1 MKAVDYEKLGVFY
14 LGRVHDLEAGKTTGE
29 PLLYDSRDLV
39 THAVCVGMTG
49 SGKTGLCID
58 LLEEAVL
65 DGIPAI
71 AIDPKGDLGN
81 LLLAFPDLS
90 PADFRPWIDE
100 EEARRNGLSPDDHAA
115 AQAELWREGLAD
127 WDQDGERIRRFRE
140 AADFAIYTPGST
152 AGRPLSI
159 LRSLAAPPEA
169 LREDAELLADR
180 VGSTVTGLL
189 GLLGLEADPLQSR
202 EHILISTLLRESW
215 RGGRDLD
222 LARLIRAIQ
231 EPPVERVG
239 VMDVEAFFPSKERH
253 QLSLRINNLLASP
266 GFATWLVGEPL
277 DPGRLLFTEAG
288 KPRVSIVSIAHLSDA
303 ERMFIVTLLLNEV
316 VGWMRTQPGTPSLRA
331 LVYMDEI
338 FGFFPPVA
346 EPPSKRPLL
355 TLLKQA
361 RAHGLG
367 VVLATQNPVD
377 LDYKGLANTGTWF
390 LGRLQTERDKE
401 RVLAGLEGAAAG
413 SGAAFDRTRLGEV
426 LAGLG
431 KRIFL
436 MHDVHESGPVIFE
449 TRWAMSYLRGPL
461 TRAEIRRL
469 TPDAAAATTGDAP
482 DRGAAA
488 SSGPIAAE
496 RTAPPPRDASAE
508 PPVGRPL
515 VPPGI
520 EELFVPASTGPPAE
534 HGLHYEP
541 YLLALGSYRI
551 DDRRWAEAPS
561 REIIVAAP
569 LTTEAIPVRWDAA
582 RVLEVQAG
590 ELAEGPAGE
599 ATFGALPAGAV
610 EPKSYT
616 AWKREFVDWVTRTRS
631 LTIWK
636 SPSLGEVSRPDE
648 DEREFRI
655 RLQQH
660 ARERRDAER
669 TKLEEKYGARGA
681 RLEERIR
688 KAEQTVAREEEQA
701 RQAKLQTAVSIG
713 ATVLGTLFGRRALG
727 RATTAAR
734 GVGRSMDQAGDVGR
748 AEENVA
754 RLREELAAL
763 ETELEAEIEALSER
777 TDPLTETFETSTVRP
792 EKDDVSPR
800 LVALGWVPTWAG
812 AGGARTPARE
822 DLD

>member
-1 MKAVDYEKLGVFY
+1 MEPVDYEKLSVFY
-14 LGRVHDLEAGKTTGE
+14 LGRVHDLAAGKTTDE

-39 THAVCVGMTG
+39 THAICVGMTG

-65 DGIPAI
+65 DGVPAI

-81 LLLAFPDLS
+81 LLLAFPDLA
-90 PADFRPWIDE
+90 PKDFRPWIHE
-100 EEARRNGLSPDDHAA
+100 EEARRKGSTTEEYATE
-115 AQAELWREGLAD
+115 QAELWRNGLAD

-159 LRSLAAPPEA
+159 LRTLAAPSA
-169 LREDAELLADR
+169 SLREDPELLGDR
-180 VGSTVTGLL
+180 IGTTVTGLL
-189 GLLGLEADPLQSR
+189 GLLGIEADPLQSR
-202 EHILISTLLRESW
+202 EHILISTIFQETW

-222 LARLIRAIQ
+222 LAGLIRAIQ
-231 EPPVERVG
+231 EPPVDRIG
-239 VMDVEAFFPSKERH
+239 VMEVEAFFPSRERYE
-253 QLSLRINNLLASP
+253 LALRINNLLASP
-266 GFATWLVGEPL
+266 GFATWLAGEPL
-277 DPGRLLFTEAG
+277 DPGRLFFTETG

-303 ERMFIVTLLLNEV
+303 ERMFIVALLLNEV
-316 VGWMRTQPGTPSLRA
+316 VGWMRTQPGTSSLRA
-331 LVYMDEI
+331 IVYMDEI

-401 RVLAGLEGAAAG
+401 RVLEGLEGATAG
-413 SGAAFDRTRLGEV
+413 SGPAFDRSRMGEI

-436 MHDVHESGPVIFE
+436 MHDVHESGPVVFE

-469 TPDAAAATTGDAP
+469 TPGAEAAMREEGQS
-482 DRGAAA
+482 GAAA
-488 SSGPIAAE
+488 GTPAASVESG
-496 RTAPPPRDASAE
+496 
-508 PPVGRPL
+508 VGGRPL

-520 EELFVPASTGPPAE
+520 EEVFVPASIDAPAG
-534 HGLHYEP
+534 HDLHYEP
-541 YLLALGSYRI
+541 FLLALGSYRI
-551 DDRRWAEAPS
+551 DDRRWTETPS
-561 REIIVAAP
+561 REIAVAAP
-569 LTTEAIPVRWDAA
+569 LTSEAIPVAWESA
-582 RVLEVQAG
+582 RPLAIEAS
-590 ELAEGPAGE
+590 ELADSPASG
-599 ATFGALPAGAV
+599 ATFGALPSAAV
-610 EPKSYT
+610 EKRSYT
-616 AWKREFVDWVTRTRS
+616 TWKREFVEWVTRTQS
-631 LTIWK
+631 VTIWK

-648 DEREFRI
+648 DERVFRI

-669 TKLEEKYGARGA
+669 GKLEEKYGDRAA

-688 KAEQTVAREEEQA
+688 KAEQTVAREAEQA

-713 ATVLGTLFGRRALG
+713 ATVLGTLFGRRGLG

-734 GVGRSMDQAGDVGR
+734 GVGRSLDQAGDVGR

-754 RLREELAAL
+754 KLREELAAL
-763 ETELEAEIEALSER
+763 DAELRAEIEKLGDRS
-777 TDPLTETFETSTVRP
+777 DPLAETLEAITVRP
-792 EKDDVSPR
+792 EKGDVSPR
-800 LVALGWVPTWAG
+800 IVGLGWLPSWAG
-812 AGGARTPARE
+812 PRGARAPARR

>member
-14 LGRVHDLEAGKTTGE
+14 LGRVHDLKARKTTGE

-65 DGIPAI
+65 DGVPAI

-81 LLLAFPDLS
+81 LLLAFPDLGS
-90 PADFRPWIDE
+90 ADFRPWIDE
-100 EEARRNGLSPDDHAA
+100 EESRRKGISADEYAK
-115 AQAELWREGLAD
+115 AQAELWRKGLAD

-159 LRSLAAPPEA
+159 LRSLAAPPAA
-169 LREDAELLADR
+169 LREDPELLADR
-180 VGSTVTGLL
+180 VGTTVTGLL
-189 GLLGLEADPLQSR
+189 GLLGIEADPLHSR
-202 EHILISTLLRESW
+202 EHILISTILQTTW
-215 RGGRDLD
+215 QAGGDLD
-222 LARLIRAIQ
+222 LAGLIRAIQ
-231 EPPVERVG
+231 EPPAERIG
-239 VMDVEAFFPSKERH
+239 VMEVEAFFPSKERH
-253 QLSLRINNLLASP
+253 RLALQINNLLASP
-266 GFATWLVGEPL
+266 GFATWLAGEPL
-277 DPGRLLFTEAG
+277 DPGRLLFTESG
-288 KPRVSIVSIAHLSDA
+288 KPRVSIVSIAHLSDS

-316 VGWMRTQPGTPSLRA
+316 VGWMRTQPGTSSLRA
-331 LVYMDEI
+331 VVYMDEI

-367 VVLATQNPVD
+367 VVLATQNPAD
-377 LDYKGLANTGTWF
+377 LDYKGLSNTGTWF

-401 RVLAGLEGAAAG
+401 RVLEGLEGATAG
-413 SGAAFDRTRLGEV
+413 SGPAFDRARMGEI

-436 MHDVHESGPVIFE
+436 MHDVHESAPVIFE

-469 TPDAAAATTGDAP
+469 TPEAGAAATKD
-482 DRGAAA
+482 DRVETAAGAAGTEGP
-488 SSGPIAAE
+488 SSADRAAPE
-496 RTAPPPRDASAE
+496 TRSAPAGQP
-508 PPVGRPL
+508 GRPL

-520 EELFVPASTGPPAE
+520 KEVFVPASTGSPAE
-534 HGLHYEP
+534 QGLHYEP
-541 YLLALGSYRI
+541 FLLALGSYRI
-551 DDRRWAEAPS
+551 DDRRWMETPTRDIA
-561 REIIVAAP
+561 VAAP
-569 LTTEAIPVRWDAA
+569 FGTEAIPVAWDAA
-582 RVLEVQAG
+582 RVLEVEAG
-590 ELAEGPAGE
+590 ALAGSPDSR
-599 ATFGALPAGAV
+599 ATFGALPAAAV
-610 EPKSYT
+610 EPKSYM

-636 SPSLGEVSRPDE
+636 SPSLGEVSRPEE

-660 ARERRDAER
+660 AREQRDAER
-669 TKLEEKYGARGA
+669 ARLEEKYGTRAA
-681 RLEERIR
+681 RLAERIR
-688 KAEQTVAREEEQA
+688 KAEQAVQREQEQA
-701 RQAKLQTAVSIG
+701 RQAKLQAAVSIG
-713 ATVLGTLFGRRALG
+713 ATVIGSLFGRRELG

-754 RLREELAAL
+754 QLREELVAL
-763 ETELEAEIEALSER
+763 DAELEAEIEGLGER
-777 TDPLTETFETSTVRP
+777 FDPLTEAFETITVRP
-792 EKDDVSPR
+792 EKGDVSTR
-800 LVALGWVPTWAG
+800 LVALGWLPAPAEAG
-812 AGGARTPARE
+812 
-822 DLD
+822 

>member
-1 MKAVDYEKLGVFY
+1 MTGATVRDFEKLGVFY
-14 LGRVHDLEAGKTTGE
+14 LGRVHDLEAGKTTE
-29 PLLYDSRDLV
+29 QPLLYDSRDLV

-65 DGIPAI
+65 DGVPAI

-81 LLLAFPDLS
+81 LLLTFPELR
-90 PADFRPWIDE
+90 PEDFRPWIE
-100 EEARRNGLSPDDHAA
+100 EDGARRKGLSPDEHAA
-115 AQAELWREGLAD
+115 AQAELWRDGLAA
-127 WDQDGERIRRFRE
+127 WGQDGDRIRRLKE

-159 LRSLAAPPEA
+159 LRSLSAPSPD
-169 LREDAELLADR
+169 LRDDQELLGDR
-180 VGSTVTGLL
+180 IGTTVTGLL
-189 GLLGLEADPLQSR
+189 GLLGIEADPIQSR
-202 EHILISTLLRESW
+202 EHILLSTILQETW
-215 RGGRDLD
+215 RAGRDLD
-222 LARLIRAIQ
+222 LGGLIRAIQ

-239 VMDVEAFFPSKERH
+239 VMDVEAFYPSKERYE
-253 QLSLRINNLLASP
+253 LALRINNLLASP
-266 GFATWLVGEPL
+266 GFATWLTGDPL
-277 DPGRLLFTEAG
+277 DVGRLLHTAEG

-303 ERMFIVTLLLNEV
+303 ERMFIVALLLNEV
-316 VGWMRTQPGTPSLRA
+316 VGWMRSQSGTTSLRA
-331 LVYMDEI
+331 IVYMDEI

-361 RAHGLG
+361 RAYGLG

-401 RVLAGLEGAAAG
+401 RVLEGLEGATAG
-413 SGAAFDRTRLGEV
+413 TGAAFDRARMGEV

-436 MHDVHESGPVIFE
+436 LHNVHESGPAVFE

-469 TPDAAAATTGDAP
+469 TPTEEGASGEAATPKTEPAP
-482 DRGAAA
+482 AAPVQPA
-488 SSGPIAAE
+488 Q
-496 RTAPPPRDASAE
+496 ASAGAVSE
-508 PPVGRPL
+508 RPL

-520 EELFVPASTGPPAE
+520 SELFVPALTAPPAE
-534 HGLHYEP
+534 HRLHYEP
-541 YLLALGSYRI
+541 ALLALGTYRL
-551 DDRRWAEAPS
+551 DDRALTESAS
-561 REIIVAAP
+561 REIAAAAP
-569 LTTEAIPVRWDAA
+569 ITAEAIPVAWESV
-582 RVLEVQAG
+582 RVLAIG
-590 ELAEGPAGE
+590 AEDLTEDPENE
-599 ATFGALPAGAV
+599 ATFGTLPPAAL
-610 EPKSYT
+610 EKKSYT
-616 AWKREFVDWVTRTRS
+616 KWKREFVDWVTRTRS
-631 LTIWK
+631 MTIWK
-636 SPSLGEVSRPDE
+636 SPSLEAVSRPGE
-648 DEREFRI
+648 DERAFRV

-669 TKLEEKYGARGA
+669 VKLEEKYGEKAA

-688 KAEQTVAREEEQA
+688 KAEQALAREEDQA

-713 ATVLGTLFGRRALG
+713 ATVLGTLFGRRGLG

-734 GVGRSMDQAGDVGR
+734 GVGRSMEQAGDVGR

-754 RLREELAAL
+754 
-763 ETELEAEIEALSER
+763 
-777 TDPLTETFETSTVRP
+777 
-792 EKDDVSPR
+792 
-800 LVALGWVPTWAG
+800 
-812 AGGARTPARE
+812 
-822 DLD
+822 